1 MKTIILISAVK
12 MSSGD
17 ADCTTVVRTPS
28 SNCLC
33 SRAFSEAVPI
43 FTGFYGSAVFFFLC
57 DVKGERMHCDRKTVF
72 CFSKFIIKS
81 NTRDATGER
90 PRTENCV
97 CE

>member
-1 MKTIILISAVK
+1 ML
-12 MSSGD
+12 
-17 ADCTTVVRTPS
+17 TVRQSYERRLQT
-28 SNCLC
+28 
-33 SRAFSEAVPI
+33 AFAPGLFPRQFQYSLVFMVQP
-43 FTGFYGSAVFFFLC
+43 FFFFC